1 MSTAVEATYQNLQ
14 IEPRGP
20 VVVLR
25 VHRPEVLNALDH
37 ATLTELEMFATR
49 FLADPAQAA
58 LVVTGGGEKS
68 FVAGADITELAA
80 LDPRGLE
87 EASRFGQRVFAMF
100 ERSPKPVIAAVNG
113 FALGGGCELALAC
126 HVRLASENAV
136 LGLPEVGLGLIPGY
150 GGTQRL
156 PRLVGRGRALEL
168 VLTGRKVKADE
179 AERIGLVNRV
189 VPREQLLAEAEQL
202 ALAILKNA
210 PLAVAS
216 AVEAVDRGLSLPLDD
231 ALRLESGRFGMLGA
245 THDTHEGLTAFLEK
259 RAARFERR

>member
-68 FVAGADITELAA
+68 FVAGADIKELAA

-126 HVRLASENAV
+126 HIRLASENAV

-179 AERIGLVNRV
+179 AE
-189 VPREQLLAEAEQL
+189 QL

-231 ALRLESGRFGMLGA
+231 ALRLESGLFGMLGA